1 MALGSFEPSALSES
15 FNPRHATM
23 KKTQNKHTQKV
34 VLSLT
39 ASILAA
45 SAAHAYEVPLTF
57 MGTNMPPLDFHGFLS
72 QGFLDSSK
80 YNYLGDTTRGS
91 FNYTEAGVN
100 VSMDPFPHTHITAQG
115 FLFDVGRVGQYDP
128 TLDYALVD
136 YNFSD
141 AIGVRAGRIIRPEGI
156 YNSIQSVDLARTS
169 ILLPQGLY
177 DARYRDFSGSVDGG
191 SVYGDLK
198 LAKAGDLSYEVYAG
212 MVNLSQNGGI
222 ARLLQSDLNN
232 PPYTSVGSVNGFP
245 EVGAQF
251 WWNTPLDGF
260 RVGVAAYQAFGF
272 SYNFYEAPFIPGGR
286 GNATGYTD
294 ATDGTQSLEYV
305 WKNWTFQA
313 ENKIQ
318 YDNNHDEA
326 DGQSYGK
333 SYLTSDAWY
342 VGAAYRFNKWF
353 EAGTYY
359 TEDYNDISTS
369 ISGPTPAAYQT
380 DWAVSLRFDPKPWW
394 IIKVEG
400 HYNHGTA
407 LLDDNTSNPVADQ
420 NGGGWFMLALK
431 TTVSF

>member
-1 MALGSFEPSALSES
+1 
-15 FNPRHATM
+15 M

-156 YNSIQSVDLARTS
+156 YNSIQSIDLARTS
-169 ILLPQGLY
+169 IILPQGMY
-177 DARYRDFSGSVDGG
+177 DARWRDFSASIDGG
-191 SVYGDLK
+191 SLYGDIGLHK
-198 LAKAGDLSYEVYAG
+198 GGDVSYEVYGG
-212 MVNLSQNGGI
+212 MANLAPNGGI
-222 ARLLQSDLNN
+222 ARLLEDSLRN
-232 PPYTSVGSVNGFP
+232 PPTQYLDVNGFP
-245 EVGAQF
+245 EAGIQL
-251 WWNTPLDGF
+251 WWNTPVQGL
-260 RVGVAAYQAFGF
+260 RAGVFALYAFGV
-272 SYNFYEAPFIPGGR
+272 SYDYKLNIPPAFGG
-286 GNATGYTD
+286 GGYHSVLNVPEE
-294 ATDGTQSLEYV
+294 QFSLEYQ
-305 WKNWTFQA
+305 WKSWTFQA
-313 ENKIQ
+313 EYRYEDLYSHNVINGITTTPTTHTAE
-318 YDNNHDEA
+318 D
-326 DGQSYGK
+326 
-333 SYLTSDAWY
+333 TWY
-342 VGAAYRFNKWF
+342 VSAAYQANHWLQVG
-353 EAGTYY
+353 AYY
-359 TEDYNDISTS
+359 TEDYANVANRTGDGTAVPSD
-369 ISGPTPAAYQT
+369 AYQK
-380 DWAVSLRFDPKPWW
+380 DFALSFRFDPKPWW
-394 IIKVEG
+394 VIKLEG
-400 HYNHGTA
+400 HAINGTA
-407 LLDDNTSNPVADQ
+407 LIADGQNNPNR
-420 NGGGWFMLALK
+420 NGREWYMLALK